1 MQPNI
6 NPSLPPPFWQLH
18 PVDQFQPLCRDILN
32 LDRDISGWV
41 VYGTNGQAQKGI
53 DLFAET
59 ASKEVIAVAQCKCCE
74 HFNESSLKKACEDF
88 INHLEHWKSQ
98 GVERFILIVAG
109 HADRTQVRDGVR
121 EQKRYF
127 MQLGITFEFWD
138 GNDLRDKLHPHRNI
152 AERHIHSV
160 EVVDNICGRKLVE
173 PNVWREATSVRRPKR
188 SDLIKL
194 LSPIQY
200 LPDIEI
206 LYGILTFTD
215 NPEYSKLSSDELKY
229 PDPEEGIPS
238 QYIWNLFVEM
248 YIEPKTELRVV
259 IPFHKCQVD
268 LYIGNNSFEKS
279 LSGIY
284 MQPPFNVITDIL
296 TKTKRKEI
304 LSQTIKETGTE
315 ILIEGPGKVQ
325 LTAKIPEWS
334 YPIILEGQ
342 VPESV
347 SVDIFLTPSGLK
359 ALPKINVVMH
369 HNKLIADMSHDWEF
383 KKV

>member
-32 LDRDISGWV
+32 HDRDISGCV
-41 VYGTNGQAQKGI
+41 VYGTNGQAQRGI

-59 ASKEVIAVAQCKCCE
+59 SSKEVIAVAQCKCCE
-74 HFNESSLKKACEDF
+74 HFNESSLKEACEDF
-88 INHLEHWKSQ
+88 IKHLEYWKSQ
-98 GVERFILIVAG
+98 GIERFILIVAG
-109 HADRTQVRDGVR
+109 SADRTQVRDGVR

-127 MQLGITFEFWD
+127 MKLGITFEFWD
-138 GNDLRDKLHPHRNI
+138 GNDLRDKLHSHRVI
-152 AERHIHSV
+152 AERHIASV
-160 EVVDNICGRKLVE
+160 EVVDNICGRKPVE
-173 PNVWREATSVRRPKR
+173 PNLWREAT
-188 SDLIKL
+188 
-194 LSPIQY
+194 Y

-206 LYGILTFTD
+206 FYGILTFTD

-238 QYIWNLFVEM
+238 QFIWDLSLEM
-248 YIEPKTELRVV
+248 YIELKTELRVV
-259 IPFHKCQVD
+259 IPFHKCQVN
-268 LYIGNNSFEKS
+268 LYIGSNSFEKS

-284 MQPPFNVITDIL
+284 MQPAFNVITDIL

-304 LSQTIKETGTE
+304 VSQTIKETGTE

-347 SVDIFLTPSGLK
+347 SVDIFLTPSGLR

-383 KKV
+383 NKA